1 MVLGVAL
8 VWNRWAFNYFHV
20 DFSTSLNFSKHMQST
35 NQSANLSRGGPKGLG
50 GRLGLSRNTHKAY
63 HFTYTP

>member
-35 NQSANLSRGGPKGLG
+35 NQSANLSRGGPW
-50 GRLGLSRNTHKAY
+50 RAAWVVTQH
-63 HFTYTP
+63 T